1 MNYKQLL
8 LPLVVLAVC
17 LVIGLIARGILL
29 KIFQRWANH
38 KKNALYN
45 SSIEVLKSPSI
56 IWIIL
61 LAIYITLKFVE
72 LPSQQVELFR
82 KAIEAGLILSI
93 ALVLSSIA
101 RAAIVTYGARFEEHL
116 PITTL
121 TQNLSTTI
129 ILSIGGLMMLNSL
142 GIPIA
147 PILTTLGIGGLAV
160 ALALQDTLSN
170 LFAGIYIILSKN
182 IRGGDY
188 IKLDSGDEGYITD
201 ITTRVTK
208 IRTLSNN
215 VVIIPNQKIS
225 QAIVTNFCLPDKRI
239 PLSIPISISYE
250 ADIENVEQILMEE
263 IQKAAAE
270 ITGLLSDPAPSVRLI
285 PGFGENALNL
295 SLNCVVN
302 EFTNQYSVQHELR
315 KRILKRFKQEGIEIP
330 YPQRVV
336 YLKENLAK
344 K

>member
-1 MNYKQLL
+1 M
-8 LPLVVLAVC
+8 
-17 LVIGLIARGILL
+17 
-29 KIFQRWANH
+29 
-38 KKNALYN
+38 
-45 SSIEVLKSPSI
+45 
-56 IWIIL
+56 L
-61 LAIYITLKFVE
+61 LAIYITLKFVQ
-72 LPSQQVELFR
+72 LPPQQVELFR
-82 KAIEAGLILSI
+82 KVIEAGLILSI